1 MRIVSLVCLAA
12 ACGSSSPTTNQD
24 APLGDSATIADTT
37 SPTIDAPP
45 TTTNGRWVL
54 GYYVGYQ
61 IDALPIANIPWSALT
76 HIAMSP
82 MVVAA
87 DGTPD
92 RTFDDSHGTGEAD
105 AKTVATEAK
114 AHGVVPLLML
124 GGAQAG
130 ANIKANATPAKVDAF
145 VTKLLKVMDDLGYS
159 GIDLDWEDSVDMDE
173 LISLASKLRAAR
185 PNIVLTYPGGM
196 INGNFMDADVKLA
209 TFAQSLDQFNV
220 QSYYPST
227 AAVQNGW
234 DSWFLAPIGGKTG
247 ATPIDVDDTLSRL
260 VAIGIPKAKLGMGT
274 AFYAIC
280 YTGGITAP
288 HQSTASGAV
297 KIVGG
302 DNDYPLSA
310 FYASGGTFDTH
321 TTAVKRDA
329 DAKQPYLSLTTAVN
343 DSHCGASTQ
352 YISYEDK
359 QSIMDKGTYA
369 KANGYGG
376 IIVWTLAEGYLPANA
391 SGGLARDAMIQALAD
406 AFIR

>member
-1 MRIVSLVCLAA
+1 MRNVSLVCLAA
-12 ACGSSSPTTNQD
+12 ACGSSSPTTIDATATTGDTALIDGAATVD
-24 APLGDSATIADTT
+24 APHTTT
-37 SPTIDAPP
+37 S
-45 TTTNGRWVL
+45 GRWVL

-61 IDALPIANIPWSALT
+61 IDQLPIANIPWDALT

-92 RTFDDSHGTGEAD
+92 RSFDDTHGTGEAD
-105 AKTVATEAK
+105 AKTVATMAK

-130 ANIKANATPAKVDAF
+130 ANIKANATTAKVDGF
-145 VTKLLKVMDDLGYS
+145 VTKLLTVMDDLGYS

-173 LISLASKLRAAR
+173 FIALASKLRAAR
-185 PNIVLTYPGGM
+185 PNIVLTYPSGM
-196 INGNFMDADVKLA
+196 INGNFMDADPKFA
-209 TFAQSLDQFNV
+209 TLAQSLDQFNV

-227 AAVQNGW
+227 ASVAQGW

-260 VAIGIPKAKLGMGT
+260 AALGIPKAKLGMGT

-288 HQSTASGAV
+288 HQSTANGV

-310 FYASGGTFDTH
+310 FYATGSTYDTH
-321 TTAVKRDA
+321 TANVKRDA
-329 DAKQPYLSLTTAVN
+329 DAKQPYLSLPTAVN
-343 DSHCGASTQ
+343 DTHCGASTQ
-352 YISYEDK
+352 YLSYEDR
-359 QSIMDKGTYA
+359 QSILDKGTYA

-391 SGGLARDAMIQALAD
+391 SGGMARDAMIQALAD
-406 AFIR
+406 AFTR